1 MTEDIIKDGEAIEQS
16 LEPVHESIVEFKM
29 LSDRTIYQ
37 VLSERNKEVM
47 VEISGYDLQIN
58 FNLEYINSV
67 QDIEAAAEGL
77 TQLFREII
85 TEQLLKHKQKDD

>member
-1 MTEDIIKDGEAIEQS
+1 MTEDLIEDGKTIEQP
-16 LEPVHESIVEFKM
+16 LEPVQESIVEFKM
-29 LSDRTIYQ
+29 LSDRTVYQ
-37 VLSERNKEVM
+37 VLSERNKKVM

-67 QDIEAAAEGL
+67 QDIEAAADGL

-85 TEQLLKHKQKDD
+85 TEQLLEHKQKDA